1 MARLSAMTGNES
13 IYLSRNELSRQATS
27 QLFEDSSLATN
38 HAFPRPSNLDVICQS
53 EYKRSYGR
61 SRSVS
66 PQPGDALA
74 HGKAGSREERLGY
87 ERRGGPAAGAR
98 AHSASVVTARN
109 KENNHRRTAASA
121 GSDPPLCPRRQR
133 PEPVAGR
140 AHSRSEKAER
150 LYESASGVADAGS
163 PLLLTAQQML
173 RPCRREAAAA
183 ASSSSSSSSSSFR
196 LKPVAME
203 TKAHATE
210 PQSRP
215 LCSETEYRRNF
226 RGASPPR
233 GPPRLRK
240 FLECRQRVPLSDTR
254 GKSQRMRKE
263 SEMMPHPQHAGPA
276 SQSEATPPPQV
287 QRQHRNLLT
296 EYEANFPFPQCGDTG
311 ETPQVML
318 LRQKA
323 RWYRRRAWGTNFSRQ
338 HLSQLKSQ
346 HNILWEPDGGGPRRP
361 ASVPRP
367 SPRAEPPDL
376 ASRPCE
382 GPAAI
387 EDGEDEDDKGA
398 GRFPTPEKYGGPLH
412 RTHLDLTTPTCAGGG
427 MLVGKATSREAFQRR
442 HGGDPAAHAEL
453 PPEGP
458 AASRPSSAPP
468 PTRVIRGL
476 LRHAEFQHNG
486 ERRRPWLQR
495 PDNVL
500 TVRRSRVRRRH
511 VEPLAGGG
519 RAGASAEQAAPILGE
534 ELSRRHGW
542 TANSTFFP
550 LVHFSLL
557 RRSSFLKQR
566 SAPVTGPD

>member
-1 MARLSAMTGNES
+1 MT
-13 IYLSRNELSRQATS
+13 LT
-27 QLFEDSSLATN
+27 
-38 HAFPRPSNLDVICQS
+38 S

-74 HGKAGSREERLGY
+74 RGKAGSREDRLGF
-87 ERRGGPAAGAR
+87 ERRCGPAAGAR

-109 KENNHRRTAASA
+109 KENDRKRTPGSA
-121 GSDPPLCPRRQR
+121 GSDPPLRPRRQR
-133 PEPVAGR
+133 PQPVAGR
-140 AHSRSEKAER
+140 AHSRAEKAER
-150 LYESASGVADAGS
+150 PYESASGIADAAS
-163 PLLLTAQQML
+163 PLLTAQQML
-173 RPCRREAAAA
+173 RPCRREA
-183 ASSSSSSSSSSFR
+183 SSFR
-196 LKPVAME
+196 LQPVAME
-203 TKAHATE
+203 TKAHVTE

-215 LCSETEYRRNF
+215 LSSETEYRRSF
-226 RGASPPR
+226 RGVSPPR

-240 FLECRQRVPLSDTR
+240 HLECRQRVPLSDTR

-287 QRQHRNLLT
+287 QRQRRNLLT

-318 LRQKA
+318 LREKA
-323 RWYRRRAWGTNFSRQ
+323 RWYRRRTWGTNFSRQ

-346 HNILWEPDGGGPRRP
+346 HNISWEPDGGGGGGPHRP

-367 SPRAEPPDL
+367 SPCAQAPDS
-376 ASRPCE
+376 ASSRPRE

-398 GRFPTPEKYGGPLH
+398 GRFPTPENYGGPLH

-458 AASRPSSAPP
+458 AASRPSSAG
-468 PTRVIRGL
+468 TRVIRGL

-486 ERRRPWLQR
+486 ELGLRIRSSAAGRRRPLVSR
-495 PDNVL
+495 P
-500 TVRRSRVRRRH
+500 RRH
-511 VEPLAGGG
+511 VESLAGAG
-519 RAGASAEQAAPILGE
+519 RAGARAEQAVPILGE
-534 ELSRRHGW
+534 ELSRRRRRHGW

-557 RRSSFLKQR
+557 LRSSFLYDFCIL
-566 SAPVTGPD
+566 S